1 MTAMFEY
8 SQSYNRYSYCF
19 NNPLRFTDPSGYVVT
34 IPPEFKDFFDV
45 SSFMDLTSFVKNLEN
60 QGGDEVRYNTEVS
73 EGKTITNISWELA
86 DDNYNMGSY
95 LQTRNQWLL

>member
-1 MTAMFEY
+1 
-8 SQSYNRYSYCF
+8 
-19 NNPLRFTDPSGYVVT
+19 VVT

>member
-1 MTAMFEY
+1 
-8 SQSYNRYSYCF
+8 
-19 NNPLRFTDPSGYVVT
+19 
-34 IPPEFKDFFDV
+34 
-45 SSFMDLTSFVKNLEN
+45 MDLTSFVKNLEN

-95 LQTRNQWLL
+95 VQTRNQWLL